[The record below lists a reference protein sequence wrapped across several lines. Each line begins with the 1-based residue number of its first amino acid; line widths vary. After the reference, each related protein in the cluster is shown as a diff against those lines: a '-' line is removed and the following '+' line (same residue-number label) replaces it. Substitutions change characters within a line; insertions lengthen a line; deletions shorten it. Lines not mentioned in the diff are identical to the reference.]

1 LSVNNQLDKKIRY
14 RIWKRNCSSKKEYVV
29 KQDKQDRR
37 SQRTRQLVSSAM
49 MELLSE
55 KRYDEITVQDI
66 LDRADI
72 GRTTFYTHYFDKEDV
87 HASMMEQMLER
98 MSQQLSTRHTGQGI
112 VPSLELFQHI
122 QQDHK
127 HFQAIAGGPAA
138 DRLWETMQTALSKTI
153 EQGLRSAQKDKSRL
167 SIPLTVVSSYL
178 AGAFLNLLKW
188 WLKSGMPYPPEEMDE
203 IFRQLA
209 LPGVEAVLQSRGK

>member
-1 LSVNNQLDKKIRY
+1 M
-14 RIWKRNCSSKKEYVV
+14 

-55 KRYDEITVQDI
+55 KRYEAITVQDI
-66 LDRADI
+66 LDRAGI
-72 GRTTFYTHYFDKEDV
+72 GRTTFYSHYFDKEDV
-87 HASMMEQMLER
+87 HASMMEQMLES
-98 MSQQLSTRHTGQGI
+98 MSRQLSERHTGQGI

-122 QQDHK
+122 RQDHK
-127 HFQAIAGGPAA
+127 HFQAIAGGPTAEK
-138 DRLWETMQTALSKTI
+138 LWETMQTVLGRI
-153 EQGLRSAQKDKSRL
+153 VEQSLMVAREDKKPP

-188 WLKSGMPYPPEEMDE
+188 WLKSGMPYTPEEMDE
-203 IFRQLA
+203 MFRQLA
-209 LPGVEAVLQSRGK
+209 LPGVWEALKSKSK